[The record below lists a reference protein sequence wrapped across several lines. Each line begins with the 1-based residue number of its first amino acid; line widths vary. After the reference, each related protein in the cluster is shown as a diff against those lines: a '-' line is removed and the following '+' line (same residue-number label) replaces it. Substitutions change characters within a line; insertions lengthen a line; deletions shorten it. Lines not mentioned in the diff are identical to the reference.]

1 VLVPTFSPSVT
12 SYTAE
17 TTNGTNLITATAAK
31 PGATIAIKVNGVGH
45 VNGTAA
51 TWISGVNV
59 VEITVT
65 YGTTQMIYTV
75 TVTKTAPG

>member
-1 VLVPTFSPSVT
+1 MT

-17 TTNGTNLITATAAK
+17 TTDATNTITATAAK
-31 PGATIAIKVNGVGH
+31 PGATIAIKVNGVDH
-45 VNGTAA
+45 VNGTTA
-51 TWISGVNV
+51 TWNSGENV

-75 TVTKTAPG
+75 TVTKTA

>member
-1 VLVPTFSPSVT
+1 MT

-17 TTNGTNLITATAAK
+17 TTNATNTITATAAK
-31 PGATIAIKVNGVGH
+31 PSATIAIKVNGVDH
-45 VNGTAA
+45 ENGTAA
-51 TWISGVNV
+51 TWNLGENV

-75 TVTKTAPG
+75 TVTKTA